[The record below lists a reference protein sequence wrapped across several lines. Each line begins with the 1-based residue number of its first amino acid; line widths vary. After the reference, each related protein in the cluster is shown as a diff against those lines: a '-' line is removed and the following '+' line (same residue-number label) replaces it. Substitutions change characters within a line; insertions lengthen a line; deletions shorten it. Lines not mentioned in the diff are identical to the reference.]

1 MSEAGPHHTS
11 SGPRRRA
18 AVVTGGEA
26 LHPDVLGLLDHAD
39 LVVAADSGLDRLW
52 DLGRLPDL
60 VVGDL
65 DSVTPTALAT
75 ARHHD
80 VPVDAH
86 PTDKDATDTE
96 LAILAA
102 LERDCASV
110 TVVSGGGD
118 RLDHLLG
125 WLSVLSSPALAHLAH
140 LDAWCGSTHVH
151 VLHGPRTHQWTGD
164 APGDVVSL
172 LPWGGDCHGV
182 TTHGLRWSL
191 VDASLSASSSRG
203 VSNEIVLDTATV
215 SLTTGVLAV
224 VRPHRR
230 ITPLSIISPTPSGGP
245 HDQ

>member
-1 MSEAGPHHTS
+1 MSEATPLHTTR
-11 SGPRRRA
+11 SGDMR
-18 AVVTGGEA
+18 AVVVAGGEP
-26 LHPDVLGLLDHAD
+26 LHPDTAALLDGID
-39 LVVAADSGLDRLW
+39 LVIAADSGLDRLW
-52 DLGRLPDL
+52 ELHRLPHL

-65 DSVTPTALAT
+65 DSVTPAALAT

-80 VPVDAH
+80 VPVVAH

-125 WLSVLSSPALAHLAH
+125 WLSVLSAPALARLTH
-140 LDAWCGSTHVH
+140 LDAWCGSTHVYM
-151 VLHGPRTHQWTGD
+151 LHGPRTHQWTGD

-191 VDASLSASSSRG
+191 VDASLSAYSSRG
-203 VSNEIVLDTATV
+203 VSNEVVLDTATV

-230 ITPLSIISPTPSGGP
+230 ITPLSIITPTTSGGP